1 MWMLKWLFVKW
12 INVLLI
18 MKNHVSTAFIIYSLT
33 WYFYGTFLHLHTRFL
48 FFCSYL
54 LVFCGISLVYSF
66 IHLFCFFYYFADI
79 KKQFTTPPQAMRVE
93 AGGRAEIRC
102 GAPEGIPKPK
112 IQWLKNGSP
121 IAQDSSVLVT
131 NEGHVLISHAE
142 LPVRSLH

>member
-1 MWMLKWLFVKW
+1 MHSYLFIYVFVAYY
-12 INVLLI
+12 IAPVY
-18 MKNHVSTAFIIYSLT
+18 TII
-33 WYFYGTFLHLHTRFL
+33 HLACCL
-48 FFCSYL
+48 FF
-54 LVFCGISLVYSF
+54 
-66 IHLFCFFYYFADI
+66 FADI
-79 KKQFTTPPQAMRVE
+79 KKQFTTPPLPMRVE